1 MSGRVSRD
9 ARKVRLP
16 EVSEWF
22 AQQGLPYPDH
32 LDAWLESNA
41 FGTVERL
48 KLVGDDD
55 WRRILQRCEEPYS
68 PHAFRVFKS
77 SIAALRQ
84 IPFDE
89 LHDWTRDALPEL
101 PLAVYCAIGLF
112 LSTKPNYRHEP
123 VRESGIPV
131 HFVLPSDMASFC
143 VAGGKEIAD
152 TVRFAY
158 LHKNEQYLRRSILS
172 SRIRGNVGL
181 EAWMKENDWKSF
193 VGSHPVT
200 SRAKFEH
207 VTISSE
213 NVPFFRITEND
224 GTKSLDIFKDPYRQI
239 RQRRITGI
247 VYVNYNT
254 LGSFENADK
263 IEEFIRSEL
272 DRGEDVT
279 LLFLEDPYSLF
290 SDPVV
295 AIDYNLTQVLQYMIE
310 SQYISPNDMFQKVGD
325 PLTGDEAIKM
335 PLLYHALFSRSHDF
349 DCFDYLISLPNL
361 DCRADFLVKSFHW
374 TGSESLEKTNIIF
387 EIIKRQVSTKSV
399 ARLLESVLGHP
410 NAPDINDKN
419 SLGHTPLQ
427 EVCYVRY
434 PNPGPFFDEKDL
446 MLLRFLLEHGADPTV
461 TKTFFFSG
469 KRESAIDHLQK
480 ATEYYSGESDY
491 DSDNSSDD
499 ETYDER
505 IYIIRQMIWLLEKYG
520 EGPKRSADQP
530 PITDYFATKRR
541 RVGI

>member
-1 MSGRVSRD
+1 M
-9 ARKVRLP
+9 
-16 EVSEWF
+16 SEWF

-224 GTKSLDIFKDPYRQI
+224 GTKSLDVYKDPSRQT
-239 RQRRITGI
+239 RQCRNIGI
-247 VYVNYNT
+247 IYVNNHA
-254 LGSFENADK
+254 LGCFEKTDK

-272 DRGEDVT
+272 SRGEDVT
-279 LLFLEDPYSLF
+279 LLFLQDPYSIF

-295 AIDYNLTQVLQYMIE
+295 AIDYKLTHVLQYMIE
-310 SQYISPNDMFQKVGD
+310 SQYISPNDMFQKIGD
-325 PLTGDEAIKM
+325 PSTSDDAMKM
-335 PLLYHALFSRSHDF
+335 PLLYHALFSDDYYGVS
-349 DCFDYLISLPNL
+349 DCFDYLITLPNL
-361 DCRADFLVKSFHW
+361 DCRAEFLVEAFHLADVPH
-374 TGSESLEKTNIIF
+374 GFRRMTNIIF
-387 EIIKRQVSTKSV
+387 EIIKLQVSTKSV
-399 ARLLESVLGHP
+399 VRLLESVFRHP
-410 NAPDINDKN
+410 NAPDINGKN

-427 EVCYVRY
+427 EVCCVPY
-434 PNPGPFFDEKDL
+434 PVSYTH
-446 MLLRFLLEHGADPTV
+446 LRAH
-461 TKTFFFSG
+461 
-469 KRESAIDHLQK
+469 
-480 ATEYYSGESDY
+480 
-491 DSDNSSDD
+491 
-499 ETYDER
+499 ET
-505 IYIIRQMIWLLEKYG
+505 
-520 EGPKRSADQP
+520 
-530 PITDYFATKRR
+530 
-541 RVGI
+541 